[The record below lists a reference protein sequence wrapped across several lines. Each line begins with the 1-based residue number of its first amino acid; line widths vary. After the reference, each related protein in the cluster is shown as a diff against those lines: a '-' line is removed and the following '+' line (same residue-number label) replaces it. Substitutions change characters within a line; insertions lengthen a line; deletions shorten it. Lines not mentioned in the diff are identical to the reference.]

1 MATSPNFSWPE
12 PDNTDLVKNGA
23 LAIRT
28 AINAIDTSM
37 VDLKGGTTGQ
47 VLAKASGTDMDF
59 SWVTDATGIPATIF
73 DAKGD
78 IIAATAADTASRL
91 AVGAND
97 TVLTADSTAATGLKW
112 ATPSSGM
119 TNPLTTTGDTI
130 YSSSGSTPARLGIGT
145 TGQVLTVASG
155 IPSWATPA
163 GGTTTYTLINTGGT
177 SLSGSSTSV
186 SGLSG
191 YNKLFVRIVGA
202 SCNSINMGM
211 KVNFNADT
219 GSDKYLYSSIVGGY
233 ATTSEFNS
241 QTTIYWNETISPG
254 ASSVTYDAFFLIDG
268 ANSSGV
274 KPFWGASTASTYANS
289 LYRSNTGIYTGTSVI
304 SSVEVKVVYTTSFDA
319 GTVYIY
325 GAN

>member
-1 MATSPNFSWPE
+1 MATE
-12 PDNTDLVKNGA
+12 
-23 LAIRT
+23 IT
-28 AINAIDTSM
+28 AA
-37 VDLKGGTTGQ
+37 
-47 VLAKASGTDMDF
+47 
-59 SWVTDATGIPATIF
+59 
-73 DAKGD
+73 GD
-78 IIAATAADTASRL
+78 IIVGTGSGTFDNLPIGTTAQ
-91 AVGAND
+91 
-97 TVLTADSTAATGLKW
+97 VLTADTTVSPYKVKW
-112 ATPSSGM
+112 ATPAAGGM
-119 TNPLTTTGDTI
+119 TNPMTTTGDTI
-130 YSSSGSTPARLGIGT
+130 YSSSGSTPARLGIGS

-177 SLSGSSTSV
+177 SLSGSSTSIT
-186 SGLSG
+186 GLSG

-211 KVNFNADT
+211 KVNFNSDT
-219 GSDKYLYSSIVGGY
+219 GANKYLYSSIVGGY

-241 QTTIYWNETISPG
+241 QTTIYWNETVSPG

-268 ANSSGV
+268 ANSSDI

-289 LYRSNTGIYTGTSVI
+289 LYRSNTGMYTGTSVI
-304 SSVEVKVVYTTSFDA
+304 SSVQVGVVYTTSFDA